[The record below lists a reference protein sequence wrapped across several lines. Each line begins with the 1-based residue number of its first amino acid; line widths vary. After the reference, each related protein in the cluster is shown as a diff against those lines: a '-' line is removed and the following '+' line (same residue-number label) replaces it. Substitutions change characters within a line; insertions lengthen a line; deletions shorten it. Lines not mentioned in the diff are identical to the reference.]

1 MIIVYSSQGCG
12 GCALVKRI
20 LKEKGIA
27 FQLAD
32 SFDKVIEAGLSQL
45 PIIEVDG
52 KFFSGS
58 EAIDYANKL

>member
-45 PIIEVDG
+45 PIIEVEG
-52 KFFSGS
+52 AFFSGS